1 MLGVGV
7 AAEAMGVKRKRCIW
21 PLGSAACIS
30 CCPGPGM
37 TVTPWGMTCSCP
49 DVCPWPWTITVR
61 VCWLPG
67 TLVCWSTPE
76 QTCCFCGEADKIEY
90 MCKRLKKIKKK
101 FTNPLTISYLKA
113 NFLRCIMWKW
123 GPHAHVPAALWNR
136 FFTNLNELAKLRQG
150 KFDLPL
156 ALCSWGACLCLSCSS
171 GAGGTLATYGGN
183 RAGARNRCWNGLA
196 ANDLRHHLLSTLA
209 WKTKVYYSDC

>member
-76 QTCCFCGEADKIEY
+76 QTCCFCIEADKREY
-90 MCKRLKKIKKK
+90 MHKRLKKRNK
-101 FTNPLTISYLKA
+101 FTNPLTV
-113 NFLRCIMWKW
+113 FLSQRQLCRALCSH
-123 GPHAHVPAALWNR
+123 PHYAHIPAALWNR
-136 FFTNLNELAKLRQG
+136 FLTNLNELAKLRQG

-156 ALCSWGACLCLSCSS
+156 ALSSWGACLCLSCSS
-171 GAGGTLATYGGN
+171 GAGCTLATYSGN
-183 RAGARNRCWNGLA
+183 RAGARNCCWNGLA
-196 ANDLRHHLLSTLA
+196 TNDLRHHLLSTLA
-209 WKTKVYYSDC
+209 WKTKVCYSAC